1 MTSSPDQPRNPPR
14 ILITL
19 LFACLALLLL
29 LAATGQPLI
38 PGLPFKDSDDVMRML
53 QVLAWRD
60 GGDWYD
66 LTQHRLNPP
75 AGVAMH
81 WSRLPDLPLL
91 GLLWLA
97 EPVLGREGA
106 ILLTVSLIPV
116 LLGLAYLATFIWAAR
131 PFTGPG
137 GGLYAA
143 IIGFA
148 SSVTLLP
155 FFAGRVDHHGWQ
167 LLLAMLMAGAVLRV
181 AAGET
186 AMRLAVLSG
195 VAGGLALWVGA
206 EGLPALALASGVLIL
221 VWLRQGTWGARR
233 LSVHGLSLAVTV
245 ALILPLALAPGQRLV
260 LHCDAF
266 SLVSLALGLG
276 LAGFGLAAL
285 LTERYLAKSG
295 AKPMVSAGAR
305 LLTRAGSA
313 NSAGAGSVIADGMA
327 VPLADLPPTNTVSGA
342 LIGKRLLAALVL
354 GGLLLT
360 LLQGLFPQCRGG
372 PYAGVAPEVAAML
385 AKVAE
390 AQPLWRVWER
400 EPGLAVQFTLLPL
413 IAILLV
419 AFHLARR
426 QGRDSTHWL
435 GLGALVAGGMA
446 VTLWQLRGGFLANA
460 YAGLALAWLMAVMGE
475 RASRSL
481 RLLSRLGLRLAP
493 IALVALAPV
502 LAGWLVETLSGS
514 GAPAAT
520 PTSSAEAACDLGPAL
535 ARLNQPPWVDRA
547 PLLIAAPINDGA
559 RILWQTP
566 HAVLAAPYHR
576 NSAGIRD
583 NERILSGDEETAKA
597 VATDRGVDFIL
608 LCPDKVIVASP
619 GKDDSLAQRLARGE
633 IPDWLEPLPDT
644 GTALLLRRR

>member
-1 MTSSPDQPRNPPR
+1 MPSTDQPRPPPR
-14 ILITL
+14 ILIPL
-19 LFACLALLLL
+19 LFVGLALLLL
-29 LAATGQPLI
+29 LTATGHPQV

-53 QVLAWRD
+53 QVLAWLD

-91 GLLWLA
+91 SLLWVA
-97 EPVLGREGA
+97 EPLLGRERA

-116 LLGLAYLATFIWAAR
+116 TLGLAYLATFIWAAR

-221 VWLRQGTWGARR
+221 VWIRQGAWGARR
-233 LSVHGLSLAVTV
+233 LAVHGLSLAVTV

-260 LHCDAF
+260 AHSDAF

-285 LTERYLAKSG
+285 LTERYLARSG
-295 AKPMVSAGAR
+295 ATPTLPAGAR
-305 LLTRAGSA
+305 LPTRAGSST
-313 NSAGAGSVIADGMA
+313 SAGAGSVIADGMA
-327 VPLADLPPTNTVSGA
+327 VPLAALPPTNTVPGA
-342 LIGKRLLAALVL
+342 LIGKRLLAALLL
-354 GGLLLT
+354 GGLLLA
-360 LLQGLFPQCRGG
+360 LLQALFPQCRGG

-385 AKVAE
+385 VKVSE
-390 AQPLWRVWER
+390 AQPLWRIWER
-400 EPGLAVQFTLLPL
+400 EPGVTVQLSLLPL
-413 IAILLV
+413 IAILIV
-419 AFHLARR
+419 AFHLARPK
-426 QGRDSTHWL
+426 GGNSTLWL
-435 GLGALVAGGMA
+435 GLGGLVAGGMA
-446 VTLWQLRGGFLANA
+446 VTLWQLRGGYLVNA
-460 YAGLALAWLMAVMGE
+460 YAGLALTWLMAVMGA
-475 RASRSL
+475 RASRAP

-493 IALVALAPV
+493 FALVALAPV
-502 LAGWLVETLSGS
+502 LAGWLVETLSGV
-514 GAPAAT
+514 PAAARA
-520 PTSSAEAACDLGPAL
+520 SSAKTACDLGPAL

-547 PLLIAAPINDGA
+547 PLLIAAPINAGA

-576 NSAGIRD
+576 NPAGVRD
-583 NERILSGDEETAKA
+583 NERIMNEDEATAQA
-597 VATDRGVDFIL
+597 VATERGVDFIL
-608 LCPDKVIVASP
+608 LCPDKVSAAPSGTSAS
-619 GKDDSLAQRLARGE
+619 LVQRLVKGE
-633 IPDWLEPLPDT
+633 IPDWLEPFPNT